1 MKLALRILAALL
13 ILLVAAGWL
22 ASSWVAGK
30 VRETFERE
38 GGRVLRT
45 RVELASVS
53 INPVSGTA
61 SLQGLDIGNPRGY
74 QTPSFFKIQEARIDL
89 DPRSLAGDGP
99 LLIQTILL
107 DGPEI
112 TYEKRGLWD
121 SNIAALLRGLESRKD
136 APAPTSPT
144 TGGTSPGRGVQIDEL
159 IIRNARVNLSSALM
173 LGHSLPL
180 PLDEIRLTSLGTGGN
195 SMSGEDV
202 LRTFMTA
209 LENGMR
215 KALEAGG
222 RAEAKSQTSRTT
234 PESLSTPAALF
245 VHRATF

>member
-61 SLQGLDIGNPRGY
+61 SLQGLNIGNPRGY
-74 QTPSFFKIQEARIDL
+74 QTPSFFKIQEARINL

-99 LLIQTILL
+99 VLIQTILL

-121 SNIAALLRGLESRKD
+121 SNIAALIRGLERRKD
-136 APAPTSPT
+136 IPAPTPPT
-144 TGGTSPGRGVQIDEL
+144 AGGTSAGRGVQIGEL

-173 LGHSLPL
+173 LGRSLPL
-180 PLDEIRLTSLGTGGN
+180 PLDEIRLTSLGTGER
-195 SMSGEDV
+195 STSGEDV
-202 LRTFMTA
+202 LRAFMTA

-215 KALEAGG
+215 KALEDGG
-222 RAEAKSQTSRTT
+222 RPRVET
-234 PESLSTPAALF
+234 
-245 VHRATF
+245 

>member
-22 ASSWVAGK
+22 ASSWLAGK
-30 VRETFERE
+30 VRDTFERE
-38 GGRVLRT
+38 GGRVLHT

-53 INPVSGTA
+53 INPVAGTA
-61 SLQGLDIGNPRGY
+61 SLLGLDIGNPRGY

-99 LLIQTILL
+99 LLIQSILL

-112 TYEKRGLWD
+112 TYEKRGLLD
-121 SNIAALLRGLESRKD
+121 SNIAALIRGLERRKNT
-136 APAPTSPT
+136 PAPPSPS
-144 TGGTSPGRGVQIDEL
+144 GGMAAPGRGVQVGEL
-159 IIRNARVNLSSALM
+159 VIRNARVNLSSALLM
-173 LGHSLPL
+173 GRSLPL
-180 PLDEIRLTSLGTGGN
+180 PLDEIRLTALGTGGG
-195 SMSGEDV
+195 SLSGEDI

-222 RAEAKSQTSRTT
+222 RPVAKS
-234 PESLSTPAALF
+234 
-245 VHRATF
+245 

>member
-38 GGRVLRT
+38 GGRVLHT
-45 RVELASVS
+45 RVDVASVS

-61 SLQGLDIGNPRGY
+61 SLVGLSIGNPRGY
-74 QTPSFFKIQEARIDL
+74 QTPSFFKIQEARINI
-89 DPRSLAGDGP
+89 DPRSFAGDGP
-99 LLIQTILL
+99 LLIQSILL

-121 SNIAALLRGLESRKD
+121 SNIAALIRGLERRKD
-136 APAPTSPT
+136 VPTPNAPSGA
-144 TGGTSPGRGVQIDEL
+144 GAPGRGVQVGEL
-159 IIRNARVNLSSALM
+159 VIRNARVNLSSALLM
-173 LGHSLPL
+173 GRSLPL
-180 PLDEIRLTSLGTGGN
+180 PLDEIRLTSLGTGGG
-195 SMSGEDV
+195 SLSGEDL

-209 LENGMR
+209 LESGMR
-215 KALEAGG
+215 KALEAGA
-222 RAEAKSQTSRTT
+222 RPVEKT
-234 PESLSTPAALF
+234 
-245 VHRATF
+245 